1 MGNVSFTQNEPGG
14 AVTIRGSIL
23 GLTPGL
29 HGFHVHE
36 KGDLTGGCASAGG
49 HFNPDMVSRLVR
61 FFFSIPTRILK
72 FSISCCDDCFYQ
84 WLLESLVILGLIFSR
99 FDIYY

>member
-49 HFNPDMVSRLVR
+49 HFNPDMVSRVVR
-61 FFFSIPTRILK
+61 FFWWLFLPIAIRT
-72 FSISCCDDCFYQ
+72 ISNTMVD
-84 WLLESLVILGLIFSR
+84 LL
-99 FDIYY
+99 